1 MKKMKKLILLSLLTA
16 SSLMAGKLTVV
27 QGTVQAHT
35 EVFGDSTINPKTN
48 SISSHL
54 TMEKGIESIKGSVDI
69 GISKLKSD
77 NEERDEHMVEAL
89 ESKKYPGATYTFN
102 TVTKTS
108 KGYDISGI
116 LDFHGVKKP
125 LTVHAAI
132 KEDTKSLNIK
142 GKGSFLLS
150 NYNIKPIKML
160 FLTVRDRIDLK
171 INVQLKKR

>member
-1 MKKMKKLILLSLLTA
+1 MKKLILLSLLTV
-16 SSLMAGKLTVV
+16 SSLMAGKLTVI

-48 SISSHL
+48 AISSHL
-54 TMEKGIESIKGSVDI
+54 TMNENIESIRGSIDV

-77 NEERDEHMVEAL
+77 NEERDEHMVEAI
-89 ESKKYPGATYTFN
+89 ESKKYPSSTFTFN
-102 TVTKTS
+102 TVAKTS

-125 LTVHAAI
+125 LTVHADI
-132 KEDTKSLNIK
+132 KEDTKSLSIK
-142 GKGSFLLS
+142 GKASFLLS
-150 NYNIKPIKML
+150 SYNIKPIKML

-171 INVQLKKR
+171 INIQFKKR